1 MVTLGRPVLSSCE
14 IHGIF
19 ADEDWPPDADG
30 PDIAQ
35 KQLSGVDVA
44 GKTFKV
50 HLDGYDQR
58 DLLAGGPT
66 KRPSFDAK
74 FSRAGNRT
82 ELLPPDLGSI
92 LRRSPNGE
100 AEPRRR
106 KRARVLSG
114 RSQPC

>member
-19 ADEDWPPDADG
+19 AGEDWPPDADG

-50 HLDGYDQR
+50 HLDGADQR
-58 DLLAGGPT
+58 DHC
-66 KRPSFDAK
+66 
-74 FSRAGNRT
+74 
-82 ELLPPDLGSI
+82 EI
-92 LRRSPNGE
+92 LREITPGQFSAHAAKE
-100 AEPRRR
+100 
-106 KRARVLSG
+106 KR
-114 RSQPC
+114 Q

>member
-14 IHGIF
+14 INGIF
-19 ADEDWPPDADG
+19 AGEDWPPDADG

-58 DLLAGGPT
+58 DLLAGGP
-66 KRPSFDAK
+66 PSAVR
-74 FSRAGNRT
+74 S
-82 ELLPPDLGSI
+82 SI
-92 LRRSPNGE
+92 
-100 AEPRRR
+100 
-106 KRARVLSG
+106 
-114 RSQPC
+114 